1 MKTFWLIRH
10 GESTS
15 NAGAITT
22 DPGSTPLTDLG
33 RQQAEY
39 MAQAFTHSP
48 DLIVTSP
55 YIRTQQTA
63 EPTRH
68 RFAQVPHE
76 EWLVQE
82 FNSLAPQKYNGTR
95 GEDRRPGIQ
104 AYWRRSD
111 PHYKDEG
118 VGESF
123 IEVIGRVA
131 TMFDNLKNVDSP
143 FTAIFAHGIFN
154 SLTMWYWLNDQSVE
168 KSAAR
173 MRYFPFFRMG
183 FDTRNCSY
191 IKGTV
196 ANNKIA
202 LSPLQ
207 IDHLPSDNKKLRLSR
222 RLATAVI
229 TRSIQKRGNGQE

>member
-15 NAGAITT
+15 NAGAMTT
-22 DPGSTPLTDLG
+22 DPGSTPLTELG
-33 RQQAEY
+33 RQQAGY
-39 MAQAFTHSP
+39 IAQAFTHPP

-63 EPTRH
+63 EPTRN
-68 RFAQVPHE
+68 RFTQTPHQ

-82 FNSLAPQKYNGTR
+82 FNSLSPQKYNGTR
-95 GEDRRPGIQ
+95 AKDRRPGIE

-118 VGESF
+118 DGESF

-131 TMFDNLKNVDSP
+131 TMFDNLKQTDSP

-154 SLTMWYWLNDQSVE
+154 SLTMWYWLNDQSLE
-168 KSAAR
+168 KATSR

-191 IKGTV
+191 IKGTIKD
-196 ANNKIA
+196 NSIA
-202 LSPLQ
+202 LSTLHT
-207 IDHLPSDNKKLRLSR
+207 DHLPSNNKQIRLSR
-222 RLATAVI
+222 KLATAVVN
-229 TRSIQKRGNGQE
+229 RSIQKRQKDTN